1 MTAEGARH
9 AVELAAELARFR
21 AAHPPVRTVVD
32 GVCWEYVVGGQGATT
47 LVLLPGGPGR
57 AETSFQYILA
67 LEEDYRVIAPSYPAA
82 ITRAD
87 ALVDGLRAILAYE
100 DACPAHMAGGSYS
113 GLVAQ
118 HLVRRH
124 PTAIASLAL
133 SDTGVPCR
141 GRVKYLR
148 VLRWLLARLPAPV
161 VRTLLRLGTRR
172 YVAETGE
179 QSAFWHGYFHDLI
192 GTLERADW
200 LSRLDVWIDLDR
212 QGASGTWPGRILLLH
227 VDHDP
232 LFGAADRAALLA
244 RFPRAWVV
252 ALGGGRHA
260 ASLGRAHAYIAAMR
274 AFVDEQEQ
282 I

>member
-1 MTAEGARH
+1 MVAEITRH
-9 AVELAAELARFR
+9 GVELAADLARFR
-21 AAHPPVRTVVD
+21 ATHPPVRRVVD

-57 AETSFQYILA
+57 ADTSFQYILA
-67 LEEDYRVIAPSYPAA
+67 LEEDFRAIAPSYPAA

-100 DACPAHMAGGSYS
+100 DACPAHVAGGSYS

-124 PTAIASLAL
+124 PTAVASLAL
-133 SDTGVPCR
+133 SDTGVPHR
-141 GRVKYLR
+141 GRVRYLHA
-148 VLRWLLARLPAPV
+148 LRGLLARLPAPA
-161 VRTLLRLGTRR
+161 VRALLRLGTWA
-172 YVAETGE
+172 YVAETGG
-179 QSAFWHGYFHDLI
+179 QSAFWRDYFHGLI

-212 QGASGTWPGRILLLH
+212 QEASGTWSGRVLLLH

-244 RFPRAWVV
+244 RFPQARALT
-252 ALGGGRHA
+252 LGVGRHA
-260 ASLGRAHAYIAAMR
+260 ASLGRSHEYIAAMR
-274 AFVDEQEQ
+274 DFINEREQV
-282 I
+282 